1 MAIVLMC
8 RSRVLLQKKYIKN
21 KEIKIKFENLK
32 EVVVFIESYIGRE
45 GVQKRMQTNLRV
57 FSDLKL
63 SDLKELEKNWGQKKL
78 EEALLEQAVTYFLFL
93 LICINRN

>member
-1 MAIVLMC
+1 M
-8 RSRVLLQKKYIKN
+8 
-21 KEIKIKFENLK
+21 
-32 EVVVFIESYIGRE
+32 VFIESYIGRE

-78 EEALLEQAVTYFLFL
+78 EEALLEQAVTYFLPTLTL
-93 LICINRN
+93 LKKILSNFNGLVIFEGHRI